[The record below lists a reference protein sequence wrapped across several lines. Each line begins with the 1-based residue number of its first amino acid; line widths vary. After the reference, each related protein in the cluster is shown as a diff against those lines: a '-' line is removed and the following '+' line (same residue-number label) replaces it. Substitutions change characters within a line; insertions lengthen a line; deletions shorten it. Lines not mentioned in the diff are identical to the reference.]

1 MFTIIIDKFFRK
13 MKLDIESF
21 DFKYVSDEIMSTLSL
36 AQDYPTVFNIQ
47 GTLFLHVIFLLKIIL
62 NVFVILFIFSEFP
75 FF

>member
-1 MFTIIIDKFFRK
+1 MSFNVHTIIIDKFFRK

-47 GTLFLHVIFLLKIIL
+47 ET
-62 NVFVILFIFSEFP
+62 FSCML
-75 FF
+75 

>member
-36 AQDYPTVFNIQ
+36 AEDYPIVFNIQ
-47 GTLFLHVIFLLKIIL
+47 GTFSCMLYIL